1 MKITTSR
8 FGTIEVEEQEVIHLE
23 NGMIGFPDEKR
34 FVLLRHHEESPFFW
48 FQSVEKEDLAFVLTD
63 PFWFQ
68 PDYDIEIS
76 QEDAESLGL
85 RSPSEGIQT
94 LVVVNIHS
102 SNGTSEITANLLGPI
117 IINLRNRLAKQ
128 IVLYRT
134 PYSHRHPLP
143 SHQKKKP

>member
-23 NGMIGFPDEKR
+23 NGMIGFPEEKR

-48 FQSVEKEDLAFVLTD
+48 FQSVEKGDLAFVLTD

-117 IINLRNRLAKQ
+117 IINLHNRLAKQ